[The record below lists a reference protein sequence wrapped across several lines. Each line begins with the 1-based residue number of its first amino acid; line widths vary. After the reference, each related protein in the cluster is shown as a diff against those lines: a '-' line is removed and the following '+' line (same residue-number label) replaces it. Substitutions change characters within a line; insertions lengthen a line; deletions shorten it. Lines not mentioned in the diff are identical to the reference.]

1 MRRCINLNGTTSE
14 FILKTSIRS
23 TRISIAISRETG
35 LIVTAPAS
43 VSNNALEKFFNEKA
57 KWILKT
63 QARLK
68 ALGPSLLPTAK
79 RGDYA
84 RYKQQAQA
92 LAAKRVAYWSQQ
104 YGFRV
109 NSISIRNQK
118 TRWGS
123 CSRKRNLN
131 FSYKIA
137 LLPQAH
143 ADYIIVHEICHL
155 KEMNHSP
162 RFWALVEKTIPNHKV
177 LRKQL
182 RTNSLT

>member
-1 MRRCINLNGTTSE
+1 MNSRSQE
-14 FILKTSIRS
+14 QYKYILKTSARS
-23 TRISIAISRETG
+23 RRISIAISRDEG
-35 LIVTAPAS
+35 VVVTVPPKTREE
-43 VSNNALEKFFNEKA
+43 VIEKFLETKA
-57 KWILKT
+57 DWIRKT
-63 QARLK
+63 LARFD
-68 ALGPSLLPTAK
+68 AMGPPLLPTAK

-84 RYKQQAQA
+84 RYKQQALA
-92 LAAKRVAYWSQQ
+92 LAAARVGYWNRQ

-109 NSISIRNQK
+109 NSIGIRNQK

-123 CSRKRNLN
+123 CSRKANLN
-131 FSYKIA
+131 FNYKIA

-162 RFWALVEKTIPNHKV
+162 KFWALVEKTIPNHRV

-182 RTNSLT
+182 RTNSLV